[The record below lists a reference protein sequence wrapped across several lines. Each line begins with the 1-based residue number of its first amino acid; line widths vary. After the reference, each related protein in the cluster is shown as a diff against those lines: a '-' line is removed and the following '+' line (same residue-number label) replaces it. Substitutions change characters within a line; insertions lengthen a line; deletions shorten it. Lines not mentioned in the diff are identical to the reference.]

1 MSCLKLWTRSE
12 LNQCDIWSKFLIGL
26 LTKKQSKNKAKS
38 SSLNSGLLPLTNQIC
53 CNSIWSLAM
62 ALPFHAEGLQ
72 IGEKYL
78 RSEIGQIWH
87 SVGQLTSILV
97 LKHKFTARRIYNLAC
112 NKNLTQETDFWGIQ
126 RWKLLASKI
135 WHIRVWQF
143 VYTGSWTQMYSLER
157 ISANLNWNIQFA
169 IKLNHFA

>member
-1 MSCLKLWTRSE
+1 MKQTMTTGNVEHNVLSE
-12 LNQCDIWSKFLIGL
+12 IMNQVWNEPMWHLVQIFIIGL

-38 SSLNSGLLPLTNQIC
+38 SSLNSGLLPLTNRSC

-87 SVGQLTSILV
+87 RVGQLTSILV
-97 LKHKFTARRIYNLAC
+97 LKHKFTARRIYNC
-112 NKNLTQETDFWGIQ
+112 NKNLTQETDFGGFSGE
-126 RWKLLASKI
+126 KYLATKI

-143 VYTGSWTQMYSLER
+143 VYTSSWTQMYSLER
-157 ISANLNWNIQFA
+157 ISADL
-169 IKLNHFA
+169 H